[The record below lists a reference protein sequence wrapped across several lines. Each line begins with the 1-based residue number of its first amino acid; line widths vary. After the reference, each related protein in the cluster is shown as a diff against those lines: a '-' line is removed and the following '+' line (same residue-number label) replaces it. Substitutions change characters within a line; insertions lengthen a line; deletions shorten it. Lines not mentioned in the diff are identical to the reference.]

1 MITLRRVR
9 EGASTS
15 VRVLDLPEAAE
26 DSARD
31 LIPQLVE
38 RHGQALRRFLLRR
51 LRNPDEA
58 EDALQE
64 TYLRMLKY
72 RDATSLE
79 FPQALVF
86 RVARSVLIDRARRRA
101 TRRADKHVA
110 IDNVE
115 IGATEPSQERTFLA
129 QEEVLLLR
137 QAIKEL
143 PPRCKQAFLLSR
155 LRQRT
160 YPQIA
165 EQMGISVKMVEKHI
179 THALALCRQKVGGRT
194 P

>member
-1 MITLRRVR
+1 MNGGTTT
-9 EGASTS
+9 EASS
-15 VRVLDLPEAAE
+15 
-26 DSARD
+26 RD
-31 LIPQLVE
+31 LISRLVE
-38 RHGQALRRFLLRR
+38 QYGEALRRFLRR
-51 LRNPDEA
+51 RIGNPEEA

-64 TYLRMLKY
+64 TYVRMLKY
-72 RDATSLE
+72 REKASLE

-86 RVARSVLIDRARRRA
+86 RVARSVLVDRARRRA
-101 TRRADKHVA
+101 THHADEHIA
-110 IDNVE
+110 LDNLPLA
-115 IGATEPSQERTFLA
+115 ATEPLQERTLSA
-129 QEEVLLLR
+129 REEVVLLR
-137 QAIKEL
+137 QAIQSL

-155 LRQRT
+155 LRGRT